1 MKNKELQEYQMSNK
15 VAYWLEKDR
24 LEKDKF
30 NKVKLI
36 GKQKEKNWHFGIS
49 GASKLYPF
57 PVLMISSHIFF
68 TTDGKKL
75 IESSSVQHS
84 SRRRQGKNWW
94 NNTWRTK
101 LLTFIKYLSDDHDS
115 LYLEVGSEEKVY
127 ISNEPVKFR
136 GNVSYNIPGNNS
148 LVEKAE
154 LSDTNGHDN
163 IEEQEELE

>member
-1 MKNKELQEYQMSNK
+1 
-15 VAYWLEKDR
+15 
-24 LEKDKF
+24 
-30 NKVKLI
+30 
-36 GKQKEKNWHFGIS
+36 
-49 GASKLYPF
+49 
-57 PVLMISSHIFF
+57 MISSHIFF